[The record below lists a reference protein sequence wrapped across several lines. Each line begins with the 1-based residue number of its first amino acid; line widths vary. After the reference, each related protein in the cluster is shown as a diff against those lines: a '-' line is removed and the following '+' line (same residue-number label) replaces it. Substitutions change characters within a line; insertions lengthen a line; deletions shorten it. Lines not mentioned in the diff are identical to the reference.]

1 MLAKMVCVKKCSK
14 VLEWQNHDLCFKSR
28 FLGDLCGAQA
38 GPPINYANLTTLAVS
53 AVDRFSVWSF
63 AGSILCLFFVSV
75 FGNHYA
81 QGYSRIFCHQQAEH
95 TEDVHDNPNTFEDN
109 EPIVCA
115 VCFNRNSFHGPE
127 CTRDG
132 KLIKDFEGL
141 KKETKY
147 TSQPNQDMLIKDSED
162 NENESIFS
170 PKSRSSLDGLVTQ
183 LPKEGRAGAKPEFEE
198 SQSLDP
204 VEDRLK
210 IAPTPHKVN
219 RKEEPFSNAK
229 EDSQGLVGNNSQELE
244 MDDTSLMWLGIACLV
259 FCPFVVV
266 IANGMYK

>member
-1 MLAKMVCVKKCSK
+1 M
-14 VLEWQNHDLCFKSR
+14 
-28 FLGDLCGAQA
+28 
-38 GPPINYANLTTLAVS
+38 
-53 AVDRFSVWSF
+53 
-63 AGSILCLFFVSV
+63 SV
-75 FGNHYA
+75 FGICCLNHDA

-95 TEDVHDNPNTFEDN
+95 TEDVHDNPNDIGDN
-109 EPIVCA
+109 KPIVCT
-115 VCFNRNSFHGPE
+115 VCFKRNSFHGPE

-132 KLIKDFEGL
+132 KLIKDFESL

-147 TSQPNQDMLIKDSED
+147 ASQPNHEMVIKDSRD
-162 NENESIFS
+162 TENESIFS

-183 LPKEGRAGAKPEFEE
+183 LPKEGRAGAELEFEE

-210 IAPTPHKVN
+210 IAPAPRLV
-219 RKEEPFSNAK
+219 RKEEPFSNAEEDSRDQSPFSDNSE
-229 EDSQGLVGNNSQELE
+229 EDSQERD

>member
-1 MLAKMVCVKKCSK
+1 M
-14 VLEWQNHDLCFKSR
+14 
-28 FLGDLCGAQA
+28 
-38 GPPINYANLTTLAVS
+38 
-53 AVDRFSVWSF
+53 
-63 AGSILCLFFVSV
+63 CLFLASV
-75 FGNHYA
+75 VATTMHA

-95 TEDVHDNPNTFEDN
+95 TEDVQDNPNAIIEDN

-115 VCFNRNSFHGPE
+115 VCFKRNSFHGPE

-147 TSQPNQDMLIKDSED
+147 TSKPNHEMVIKDSD
-162 NENESIFS
+162 ESIFS

-183 LPKEGRAGAKPEFEE
+183 LPKEGRAGAKLEFEE

-210 IAPTPHKVN
+210 IAPAPRLV
-219 RKEEPFSNAK
+219 RKEEPFSNAEEDSRDQSPFSDNSE
-229 EDSQGLVGNNSQELE
+229 EDSQERE
-244 MDDTSLMWLGIACLV
+244 MDDTSLMWLGIAGLV

>member
-1 MLAKMVCVKKCSK
+1 M
-14 VLEWQNHDLCFKSR
+14 
-28 FLGDLCGAQA
+28 
-38 GPPINYANLTTLAVS
+38 
-53 AVDRFSVWSF
+53 
-63 AGSILCLFFVSV
+63 
-75 FGNHYA
+75 YA

-95 TEDVHDNPNTFEDN
+95 TEDVHNNPNAIEDN
-109 EPIVCA
+109 EPIACA
-115 VCFNRNSFHGPE
+115 VCFKRNSFHGPE

-141 KKETKY
+141 KKETQY
-147 TSQPNQDMLIKDSED
+147 TSQSNHEMVIKDSGD

-183 LPKEGRAGAKPEFEE
+183 LPKEGRAGAELEFEE

-210 IAPTPHKVN
+210 IAPTSHKLYC
-219 RKEEPFSNAK
+219 KEEPFSNAK
-229 EDSQGLVGNNSQELE
+229 EDSKDQSPFSDNSEEDSQGLVGNNSQERE

>member
-1 MLAKMVCVKKCSK
+1 M
-14 VLEWQNHDLCFKSR
+14 
-28 FLGDLCGAQA
+28 
-38 GPPINYANLTTLAVS
+38 
-53 AVDRFSVWSF
+53 
-63 AGSILCLFFVSV
+63 
-75 FGNHYA
+75 
-81 QGYSRIFCHQQAEH
+81 
-95 TEDVHDNPNTFEDN
+95 
-109 EPIVCA
+109 
-115 VCFNRNSFHGPE
+115 
-127 CTRDG
+127 
-132 KLIKDFEGL
+132 
-141 KKETKY
+141 
-147 TSQPNQDMLIKDSED
+147 
-162 NENESIFS
+162 
-170 PKSRSSLDGLVTQ
+170 TQ

-198 SQSLDP
+198 SQSFDP

>member
-1 MLAKMVCVKKCSK
+1 M
-14 VLEWQNHDLCFKSR
+14 
-28 FLGDLCGAQA
+28 CGAQA
-38 GPPINYANLTTLAVS
+38 GPPINYANLTTLAVN
-53 AVDRFSVWSF
+53 AVDRFSVWCF
-63 AGSILCLFFVSV
+63 AGSILCLFLATTT
-75 FGNHYA
+75 HA
-81 QGYSRIFCHQQAEH
+81 QGYSKIFCHQQAEH
-95 TEDVHDNPNTFEDN
+95 TEDVQDNPNAIEDN

-147 TSQPNQDMLIKDSED
+147 TSQPNQEMLIKDSED

-183 LPKEGRAGAKPEFEE
+183 LPKEGRAGSELEFEE

-210 IAPTPHKVN
+210 IAPAPRLV
-219 RKEEPFSNAK
+219 RKEEPFSSAE
-229 EDSQGLVGNNSQELE
+229 EDPQAEIDISVLKLLPN
-244 MDDTSLMWLGIACLV
+244 I
-259 FCPFVVV
+259 
-266 IANGMYK
+266 